1 MESDSFDKWLDKVVE
16 LRDTLEFQ
24 LDHVKS
30 GKPIWAIPAGM
41 TREQWVEAMKGQ
53 IDVLTQSLKTFG
65 R

>member
-24 LDHVKS
+24 LDHVTS
-30 GKPIWAIPAGM
+30 GAPIWAVPTGM
-41 TREQWVEAMKGQ
+41 KNEDWIETLKSQ
-53 IDVLTQSLKTFG
+53 IDVLSRLLNNFG